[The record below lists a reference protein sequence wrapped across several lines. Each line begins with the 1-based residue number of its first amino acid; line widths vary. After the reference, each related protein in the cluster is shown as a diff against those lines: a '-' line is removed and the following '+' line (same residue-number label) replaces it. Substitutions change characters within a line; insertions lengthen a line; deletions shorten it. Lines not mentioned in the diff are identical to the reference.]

1 MNNRLNLEQD
11 MILLFK
17 SYFHVA
23 FYYIVMLNL
32 CTESACLMVEEFFPL
47 KLSIQWNK
55 QSIHCWIFGPGSF
68 IFCLSSGFVNL
79 G

>member
-47 KLSIQWNK
+47 KLSIQ
-55 QSIHCWIFGPGSF
+55 
-68 IFCLSSGFVNL
+68 
-79 G
+79 